1 MHRAQLLFT
10 RAGLEAVPFPVD
22 FQVSEG
28 KAFTLMDLLPKG
40 ESLSQ
45 SETALR
51 EFYGLAFYRL
61 FRG

>member
-1 MHRAQLLFT
+1 MLFA
-10 RAGLEAVPFPVD
+10 RAGLDVLPFPVD

-28 KAFTLMDLLPKG
+28 KRFTLMDVLPRG

-51 EFYGLAFYRL
+51 ELYGLAYYRL